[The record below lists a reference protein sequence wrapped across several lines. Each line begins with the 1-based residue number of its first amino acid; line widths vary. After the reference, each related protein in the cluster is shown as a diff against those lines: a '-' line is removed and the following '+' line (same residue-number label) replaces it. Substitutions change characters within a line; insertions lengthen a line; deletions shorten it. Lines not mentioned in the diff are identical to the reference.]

1 MKGENIPELIKT
13 VRAQLNFSQE
23 DLARELGVSFAT
35 VNRWENGK
43 VFPSKMAQA
52 ALRNFCKSKL
62 ESDKLN
68 LPGFEL

>member
-1 MKGENIPELIKT
+1 MKSENIPELIKT
-13 VRAQLNFSQE
+13 VRSQLDFSQE

-52 ALRNFCKSKL
+52 VFRTFCKSKIK
-62 ESDKLN
+62 SKKLD
-68 LPGFEL
+68 LPGIEL

>member
-1 MKGENIPELIKT
+1 MKGENIPELMKS
-13 VRAQLNFSQE
+13 VRSQLNFSQE

-52 ALRNFCKSKL
+52 AFRRFCTAMIEAKKL
-62 ESDKLN
+62 K
-68 LPGFEL
+68 LPGVEL